1 MVLDH
6 VGPEDG
12 RVLSFLMVG
21 QSNMAGRGD
30 IADVEPIH
38 NPLCKVLRMGYW
50 QRMDPPVNF
59 DRDSAGISLAESFA
73 DDLATHT
80 GRYIGLIPC
89 AYGGTTIRRWMPGE
103 ILYQNA
109 VAMAKIA
116 MQSSDFGG
124 IIWHQ
129 GENNCM
135 GLENEKYRADLIT
148 VLTSLR
154 KELGAEDLPLIIG
167 EISEKITEEWN
178 VGDVPKQMNALLR
191 DVASTLPHCAIASS
205 EGLTLRPDG
214 IHFDAPSCRELG
226 HRYFKKYIEITE
238 ESK

>member
-1 MVLDH
+1 MILKG
-6 VGPEDG
+6 VGPNDG
-12 RVLSFLMVG
+12 KVLSFLMVG

-30 IADVEPIH
+30 IEDVDPIK

-73 DDLATHT
+73 DDLANHS
-80 GRYIGLIPC
+80 GQYIGLIPC

-109 VAMAKIA
+109 VAMTKIA
-116 MQSSDFGG
+116 MQSSEFGG
-124 IIWHQ
+124 ILWHQ

-135 GLENEKYRADLIT
+135 PLDAEKYRADLIT
-148 VLTSLR
+148 ALTSLR
-154 KELGAEDLPLIIG
+154 KELGAEDLPLILG
-167 EISEKITEEWN
+167 EVSENITEEWN
-178 VGDVPKQMNALLR
+178 VGDSPAQLNALLHT
-191 DVASTLPHCAIASS
+191 VAKELPHCAVASS
-205 EGLTLRPDG
+205 KGLTLRPDG

-226 HRYFKKYIEITE
+226 HRYFKKYIELTE
-238 ESK
+238 EIK